1 MRLERGRWLDSPA
14 CGRWLLGLYVLAA
27 VLVTVQQGV
36 TGHSNNF
43 AIFRTAWDNLL
54 AGADLYA
61 PHPDRHFDLYKYSPA
76 FALLFAPFAL
86 LPFAVGLL
94 LWELLNA
101 LLLYYA
107 LARLIPGR
115 PARVAAAFLLLEVVR
130 AAQHA
135 QSNALV
141 AALVVLAFVAFEE
154 ARPARAALGIGLG
167 AAIKIFPLAAA
178 TLMLFHERKI
188 RFILASFVVGAAL
201 LALPLLVT
209 SPGTLLAQYQSWRAL
224 EAQDAL
230 RVTAPS
236 VMGILGTWFG
246 LTWPNWTVQLAGTV
260 VLLAPLL
267 RWRAFVAD
275 PTLRRLY
282 LCSLLVYMVIFNPQA
297 ESPSYV
303 IAMTGIAIWFA
314 ASPRRRSTDA
324 LVVFALLLVSITS
337 SDPVP
342 HWFQRDV
349 VQKYALKALPCLLCW
364 LAIQLELWRGIRGER
379 AGAGGMPETA
389 RAPGN

>member
-1 MRLERGRWLDSPA
+1 MNSRGARWFESPASGRWLIA
-14 CGRWLLGLYVLAA
+14 LYVLAA

-43 AIFRTAWDNLL
+43 AIFRTAWDNLR

-76 FALLFAPFAL
+76 FAVLFAPFAE
-86 LPFAVGLL
+86 LPFAIGLL
-94 LWELLNA
+94 AWELLNA

-107 LARLIPGR
+107 LGRLIPGR
-115 PARVAAAFLLLEVVR
+115 PARIAACLLLLEVIR

-141 AALVVLAFVAFEE
+141 AALVILAFVAFEE
-154 ARPARAALGIGLG
+154 EKRERAALCIGVG
-167 AAIKIFPLAAA
+167 AAIKIFPLAAG
-178 TLMLFHERKI
+178 TLMLFRSGKV
-188 RFILASFVVGAAL
+188 RFLLASAVVGIIL
-201 LALPLLVT
+201 LLLPLLVT
-209 SPGTLLAQYQSWRAL
+209 SPALLLEQYRSWRML
-224 EAQDAL
+224 EGQDAL

-246 LTWPNWTVQLAGTV
+246 IGWPNWTVQLAGTV
-260 VLLAPLL
+260 VLVAPLA
-267 RWRAFVAD
+267 RWRAFTAD
-275 PTLRRLY
+275 QSLRRLY

-303 IAMTGIAIWFA
+303 IAMSGIMIWFA
-314 ASPRRRSTDA
+314 STTRSRLRDV
-324 LVVFALLLVSITS
+324 LVVFALLLVSVAS
-337 SDPVP
+337 SDPTP
-342 HWFQRDV
+342 HWFQREV

-364 LAIQLELWRGIRGER
+364 ILIQRELWLGGASGQLAGQGIVHENVRHS
-379 AGAGGMPETA
+379 
-389 RAPGN
+389 